1 MSRPGARADHD
12 AFARIEGWTE
22 VRNARGQAVR
32 HHITYELELPD
43 GRVLRTRISRP
54 ANRESYGPAL
64 WKLILT
70 EQLSVTEEQFWACV
84 KDRRL
89 PDRGGDSG
97 DLPSRALPA
106 QLVFQLLNIGL
117 PETQVA
123 QMTLEEAVATMTEH
137 WSRPRE

>member
-1 MSRPGARADHD
+1 MSRPGTRADHD
-12 AFARIEGWTE
+12 GFARIEGWTE
-22 VRNARGQAVR
+22 VRSARGQVVR
-32 HHITYELELPD
+32 HHLTYELERHD

-54 ANRESYGPAL
+54 ANRESYQPAL
-64 WKLILT
+64 WKPILT

-106 QLVFQLLNIGL
+106 QLVFQLLSIGL
-117 PETQVA
+117 PETRVA
-123 QMTLEEAVATMTEH
+123 QMTLEEAVASMAEH

>member
-1 MSRPGARADHD
+1 MRPPVSRTGRGLLWPDVQPEGATRA
-12 AFARIEGWTE
+12 
-22 VRNARGQAVR
+22 QAL
-32 HHITYELELPD
+32 ELERHD

-97 DLPSRALPA
+97 DLPSRQCRPSWSSRP
-106 QLVFQLLNIGL
+106 LNIGL

-137 WSRPRE
+137 RSRPRE